1 MYAYTHDWT
10 MRKEQAEMF
19 SQQLLAAQKRA
30 NAPSADADDPES
42 SAVVSS
48 AEASYASTPGT
59 RTPGAETPPLSR
71 ASLRGEAADAP
82 LARQS
87 SVVGGSALKR
97 AFPSEIDMLVLAHE
111 EVEDPEAK
119 DLRHL
124 RRNSSRQVM
133 RKENADGTSPVSNA
147 HASLS
152 SIFDMTA
159 AAPGPS
165 AANATPRR
173 SRPFP
178 RRLHRRPGRASPRR
192 TRSA

>member
-1 MYAYTHDWT
+1 
-10 MRKEQAEMF
+10 
-19 SQQLLAAQKRA
+19 
-30 NAPSADADDPES
+30 
-42 SAVVSS
+42 
-48 AEASYASTPGT
+48 
-59 RTPGAETPPLSR
+59 
-71 ASLRGEAADAP
+71 
-82 LARQS
+82 
-87 SVVGGSALKR
+87 
-97 AFPSEIDMLVLAHE
+97 MLVLAHE

-124 RRNSSRQVM
+124 RRNSSRRVM

-165 AANATPRR
+165 AATRDPRR

-178 RRLHRRPGRASPRR
+178 RRLHRRPGELRRAARGPRDHR
-192 TRSA
+192 RGRGVRGGG

>member
-1 MYAYTHDWT
+1 
-10 MRKEQAEMF
+10 
-19 SQQLLAAQKRA
+19 
-30 NAPSADADDPES
+30 
-42 SAVVSS
+42 
-48 AEASYASTPGT
+48 
-59 RTPGAETPPLSR
+59 
-71 ASLRGEAADAP
+71 
-82 LARQS
+82 
-87 SVVGGSALKR
+87 
-97 AFPSEIDMLVLAHE
+97 MLVLAHE

-152 SIFDMTA
+152 SIFDMTRRLRGR
-159 AAPGPS
+159 PPRR
-165 AANATPRR
+165 ATPRR